1 MANLVVKFQIIGNKM
16 KETMDVIENAFKWAW
31 WNHYSIQLSK
41 CLFVFFLF
49 NSFENSSEILIRR
62 RHHFLLPT
70 NGLKLRPT
78 CIALHWWSPQLYSY
92 YSYSIYQT
100 LTNRITRG
108 ASEGGRGDTHDMQT
122 MLYTGLFPTRYFVS
136 QYICKLFLPFFYSPW
151 NSYTHYLHLSQYIQS

>member
-70 NGLKLRPT
+70 KGLKLRPT

-92 YSYSIYQT
+92 YI
-100 LTNRITRG
+100 
-108 ASEGGRGDTHDMQT
+108 
-122 MLYTGLFPTRYFVS
+122 LFIRLLQIGSLGELVKGVGEIHM
-136 QYICKLFLPFFYSPW
+136 ICKRCYILVCFRPDILCPNTSANYFSPSFILPGIAIP
-151 NSYTHYLHLSQYIQS
+151 TTYI